1 MKEMQ
6 GELKKHGAV
15 YDDMFNELFTK
26 VNQQIPDQLAEISR
40 EFQSWQRYSYKLE
53 RELRTLDDREI

>member
-6 GELKKHGAV
+6 GELKKNGAV

-26 VNQQIPDQLAEISR
+26 VNQQIPDQLTEISR